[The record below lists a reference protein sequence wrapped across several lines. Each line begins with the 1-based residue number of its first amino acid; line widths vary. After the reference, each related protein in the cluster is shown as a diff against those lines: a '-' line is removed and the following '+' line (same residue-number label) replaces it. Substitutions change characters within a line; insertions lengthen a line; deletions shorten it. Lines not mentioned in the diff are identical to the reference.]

1 MIPKYTKQFYIGLC
15 SLDENLKIIENIWKT
30 EISKNDGFVSENLR
44 NLIIN
49 SRVIT
54 TDLLNY
60 FKLQNIDY
68 TVNEANKFIRDVYDF
83 MSINNSSKKVNND
96 EVIGYNFSWEK
107 DQLPV
112 NLLDSTIACSYV
124 LNYMTNKLK
133 VTINKYNFV
142 DKMDILFTYIKE
154 YVNFTE
160 EELILNKYRLK

>member
-30 EISKNDGFVSENLR
+30 EISKNDGIVSENLR

-54 TDLLNY
+54 TDLLNHL
-60 FKLQNIDY
+60 KMQNINY
-68 TVNEANKFIRDVYDF
+68 TLNEANKFIRDVYDF
-83 MSINNSSKKVNND
+83 MSINNSNRKITNK
-96 EVIGYNFSWEK
+96 EVIGYNFKFER
-107 DQLPV
+107 DQLPT

-124 LNYMTNKLK
+124 LNYMMNKLK
-133 VTINKYNFV
+133 VTIDKYNFG
-142 DKMDILFTYIKE
+142 DKMSILFTYIKE